1 MNIKFFKDIK
11 EDYEVGGKGASLVKM
26 YQNNFNIPNGYI
38 ITADLFD
45 EFLVQNHIKEKIKK
59 IIAKCNIN
67 NEKEI
72 EDNSK
77 EIVQIISKC
86 EISDVVKNEI
96 INNYRK
102 LDGVKAIQSIDDL
115 KQGMQSM
122 LETMKTMVVLLIV
135 VSAILGFVIIYN
147 LGILS
152 FSEKQYQF
160 ATLKVLGF
168 KSKQIKKIF
177 IKQNIWLTVASII
190 IGLPL
195 GFIMT
200 DYIFKSALGD
210 AYDFNAQIKFIS
222 YVYAIVG
229 TYIVSI
235 FVNKILAKKVKT
247 IDMVTSLKG
256 NE

>member
-1 MNIKFFKDIK
+1 MTRTFYESLGLEYKPDSIYTNLSLSNIK
-11 EDYEVGGKGASLVKM
+11 E
-26 YQNNFNIPNGYI
+26 
-38 ITADLFD
+38 
-45 EFLVQNHIKEKIKK
+45 
-59 IIAKCNIN
+59 
-67 NEKEI
+67 
-72 EDNSK
+72 
-77 EIVQIISKC
+77 
-86 EISDVVKNEI
+86 
-96 INNYRK
+96 
-102 LDGVKAIQSIDDL
+102 LDGVKVIQSIDDL

-177 IKQNIWLTVASII
+177 IKQNIWLTVFSII